1 MSYKDDV
8 LISFIKY
15 IIIILQEVFK
25 MNDLKTVDAVFFILI
40 IAIIAL
46 SVVVYFLLPVFNKK
60 KYEQARAQLSEREKI
75 YYENKKG
82 HQE

>member
-1 MSYKDDV
+1 
-8 LISFIKY
+8 
-15 IIIILQEVFK
+15 

-60 KYEQARAQLSEREKI
+60 KYEQARAQLSEREKN
-75 YYENKKG
+75 YDENKKG